1 LDAGVT
7 RLIRFPASYFMSLRD
22 RINDELKD
30 AMRAGD
36 TRRRDALRLLTAAL
50 KQKEVDERKTLEDA
64 DVVSIIDKMVKQRRD
79 SIAQFEKGGRND
91 LAENEQFEIS
101 VLQGYMPAAL
111 SEEEIE
117 AAISAAIAE
126 TGAKAPAD
134 MGKVMGP
141 LKAKLAGR
149 ADMSKV
155 SARVKAKLAG

>member
-1 LDAGVT
+1 MG
-7 RLIRFPASYFMSLRD
+7 LRD

-50 KQKEVDERKTLEDA
+50 KQKEVDERKALEDA
-64 DVVSIIDKMVKQRRD
+64 DVVAIIDKMVKQRRD
-79 SIAQFEKGGRND
+79 SITQFEKGGRSD
-91 LAENEQFEIS
+91 LADGEEFEIS
-101 VLQGYMPAAL
+101 VLQAYMPAAV
-111 SEEEIE
+111 SDEEID
-117 AAISAAIAE
+117 AAIAAVIAE

-134 MGKVMGP
+134 MGKVMAP

-155 SARVKAKLAG
+155 SARVKQKLAG

>member
-1 LDAGVT
+1 
-7 RLIRFPASYFMSLRD
+7 MSLRD
-22 RINDELKD
+22 RINNELKD

-64 DVVSIIDKMVKQRRD
+64 DVVSIIDKMMKQRRD
-79 SIAQFEKGGRND
+79 SIAQFEQGGRSD
-91 LAENEQFEIS
+91 LAENEPFEIS
-101 VLQGYMPAAL
+101 VLQTYMPTAL
-111 SEEEIE
+111 SEAEIDG
-117 AAISAAIAE
+117 AISAAIAE

>member
-1 LDAGVT
+1 
-7 RLIRFPASYFMSLRD
+7 MSLRD
-22 RINDELKD
+22 RINDELKN

-50 KQKEVDERKTLEDA
+50 KQKEVDERKTLEDG

-79 SIAQFEKGGRND
+79 SIAQFEQGGRND

-101 VLQGYMPAAL
+101 VLQAYMPAAL
-111 SEEEIE
+111 SEEEID
-117 AAISAAIAE
+117 AAIAAAIAD

-149 ADMSKV
+149 ADMAKV